1 MTAVLRRHVWSALT
15 EDQRDALCRR
25 GLDDIFDARLR
36 DSISALIDDVRVRG
50 DQAVC
55 DALAT
60 HDGI

>member
-1 MTAVLRRHVWSALT
+1 VWSALT